1 MLESLSFHRWIVHA
15 QLLSE
20 VSGFYSF
27 CKHTIWSAWVS
38 WKISAELGTSWT
50 KDSVFS
56 LPFGIVLLCAL
67 LQMLRHPQVYTF
79 LPSFFSVWVRVWWW
93 QRQEP
98 VCREKKNVAASKI
111 YALISISFIC
121 CDSHILFLQS
131 ARQFYWK
138 IKWLFFTRW
147 KTSVEVLLK
156 SAPPFPQLFHDTRE
170 TKQNRQKGETNTYKL
185 PFFPSDDNNSV

>member
-1 MLESLSFHRWIVHA
+1 MSFLCLLELCFIMCFTPDV
-15 QLLSE
+15 
-20 VSGFYSF
+20 
-27 CKHTIWSAWVS
+27 K
-38 WKISAELGTSWT
+38 TST
-50 KDSVFS
+50 SIHFS
-56 LPFGIVLLCAL
+56 
-67 LQMLRHPQVYTF
+67 
-79 LPSFFSVWVRVWWW
+79 SKFFSVWVSLMMTKTRTSL
-93 QRQEP
+93 Q
-98 VCREKKNVAASKI
+98 REKKNVAASKI

-121 CDSHILFLQS
+121 CDSRILFLQS

-138 IKWLFFTRW
+138 IKCLFFTRW

>member
-1 MLESLSFHRWIVHA
+1 M
-15 QLLSE
+15 
-20 VSGFYSF
+20 
-27 CKHTIWSAWVS
+27 
-38 WKISAELGTSWT
+38 
-50 KDSVFS
+50 KDLCRIRYLMDKRQCLF
-56 LPFGIVLLCAL
+56 FAFWNYVLLCAL

-79 LPSFFSVWVRVWWW
+79 LPSFFWYESVWWW

-138 IKWLFFTRW
+138 IKCLFFTRW

-185 PFFPSDDNNSV
+185 PFFPSDGNNSV